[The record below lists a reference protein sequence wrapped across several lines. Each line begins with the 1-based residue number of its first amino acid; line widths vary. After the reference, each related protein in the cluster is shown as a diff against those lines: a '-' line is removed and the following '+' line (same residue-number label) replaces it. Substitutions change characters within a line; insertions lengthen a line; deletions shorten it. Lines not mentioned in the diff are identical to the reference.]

1 VGVKI
6 KQGNPQYGSGDL
18 EIHGDEGTL
27 LQFSGANEDV
37 EVMPLRIISV
47 GEETGRGNFA
57 SLSIDRASR
66 PLTLTIDD
74 SLLRPNQLMPGTMIE
89 CIPSRILGSSVIL
102 SKDDSYIRIIADD
115 DSSFP
120 KLSEFDKK
128 IKDIQISDEPCI
140 VEAIVLQAPETS
152 DVNTKTGDTV
162 SVTST
167 LLGDDTGEIRL
178 VGWRNQSSSISKLGV
193 GDRVRV
199 IGATPGSGR
208 ENKIE
213 LTLRSYSSILKLS

>member
-1 VGVKI
+1 
-6 KQGNPQYGSGDL
+6 
-18 EIHGDEGTL
+18 
-27 LQFSGANEDV
+27 
-37 EVMPLRIISV
+37 
-47 GEETGRGNFA
+47 
-57 SLSIDRASR
+57 
-66 PLTLTIDD
+66 
-74 SLLRPNQLMPGTMIE
+74 MIE